1 MSKIT
6 PPLWYD
12 GTAEEAANFYVTLLP
27 DSRIEAVNPSPI
39 DTPSGPAGIVLTVVF
54 TLAGQRFCGLN
65 GGPQFPHSEAV
76 SFTIETEDQAETDRL
91 SDAIASN
98 GGQPGPCGW
107 IKDRW
112 GFSWQQ
118 ACRAGAGWNRP
129 DNWLPAIRWNCDD
142 VARRRTPT
150 ARSPSFANSLFRS
163 APRDKRDRGFE
174 SASLQQG
181 VTCEPNFLDQ
191 VRRRDPSPAS
201 NAARVLPAK

>member
-6 PPLWYD
+6 PTLWYD

-27 DSRIEAVNPSPI
+27 DSRIEAVNRSPI

-76 SFTIETEDQAETDRL
+76 SFMIETEDQAETDRL
-91 SDAIASN
+91 WDAIASN

-112 GFSWQQ
+112 GVSWQITPK
-118 ACRAGAGWNRP
+118 RLLELVTDRDSGR
-129 DNWLPAIRWNCDD
+129 
-142 VARRRTPT
+142 ARRAMQSMMQMSKIDIAALER
-150 ARSPSFANSLFRS
+150 AA
-163 APRDKRDRGFE
+163 AG
-174 SASLQQG
+174 
-181 VTCEPNFLDQ
+181 
-191 VRRRDPSPAS
+191 RR
-201 NAARVLPAK
+201 AAK